1 MSHEHVYEKLKIFKE
16 NNNIPNIIFHGSS
29 GSGKKTILFYFL
41 HTIYENKQ
49 CIRTNV
55 MVVNCSHGKGIRF
68 IRDDLKMF
76 AKTNMNQNIQF
87 KSIILLNA
95 DSLTNPENTDYYGS
109 KIHNIILLD
118 NTANKPIKYD
128 PLDDFMIEFGDIE
141 TNLIRH
147 DIAKTDSLMYISLN
161 KA

>member
-29 GSGKKTILFYFL
+29 GSGKKTILFDFL

-76 AKTNMNQNIQF
+76 ARRT
-87 KSIILLNA
+87 
-95 DSLTNPENTDYYGS
+95 
-109 KIHNIILLD
+109 
-118 NTANKPIKYD
+118 
-128 PLDDFMIEFGDIE
+128 
-141 TNLIRH
+141 
-147 DIAKTDSLMYISLN
+147 
-161 KA
+161 